1 MESSQLQQIPKK
13 SLKNNVYFK
22 ITTIIIIVLLLLV
35 PTAMVHNL
43 IQEREQTQ
51 NQAIEEVSSKW
62 AGAQTLVAP
71 VLSIPYIKYV
81 RETSKKDTTEKIV
94 AVKDYIHILPDN
106 LEITGT
112 INPEKRNRGIYDIVV
127 YNSKVEITGTFK
139 ALDFSTLDIL
149 PQNIKLDKT
158 EFVVGIDDLRG
169 IEKQVE
175 LQWNNQQLFF
185 NPGVSSTDVVASGI
199 NAAVLVD
206 PLQKENYR
214 FKLTLDLKGSQN
226 LYFVPVGKV
235 TDVKLN
241 SSWPNPSFTGAFLPD
256 SRSVAESGFKANW
269 NVLHL
274 NRNYPQMW
282 TGSRFD
288 LDASAF
294 GIDLLLPVDNY
305 QKAYRSVQYAIL
317 FIGFTFLVFFFI
329 EVLNK
334 VFIHPI
340 QYILVGVALIV
351 FYTLL
356 LSISEHISFDLAFI
370 VSALS
375 TLLLIAG
382 YVRAILK
389 SSKLT
394 LLLSAILVILYAFI
408 FVIIQLQDYALLIG
422 SIGIFVILALSMYF
436 SRQIDWYNL
445 NLSEK
450 ASKNE

>member
-139 ALDFSTLDIL
+139 ALDFSALDIL

-450 ASKNE
+450 ANKNE

>member
-1 MESSQLQQIPKK
+1 MESSQLQQTPKK

-51 NQAIEEVSSKW
+51 NKAIEEVSSKW

-71 VLSIPYIKYV
+71 ILSIPYIKYV

-139 ALDFSTLDIL
+139 ALDFSALDIL
-149 PQNIKLDKT
+149 PQNIKLDKA

-235 TDVKLN
+235 TDVKLT

-450 ASKNE
+450 VNKNE

>member
-1 MESSQLQQIPKK
+1 MESSQLQQTPKK

-71 VLSIPYIKYV
+71 ILSIPYIKYV

-139 ALDFSTLDIL
+139 ALDFSALDIL
-149 PQNIKLDKT
+149 PQNIKLDKA

-235 TDVKLN
+235 TDVKLS

-256 SRSVAESGFKANW
+256 SRSVAENGFKANW

-445 NLSEK
+445 NLTEK
-450 ASKNE
+450 VNKNE